1 MKPHKEYISA
11 KREFLAGKRCLRCR
25 KPATELHHGRGRLG
39 ELLMNQEYWIPLC
52 APCHRWVHDNPAAA
66 RNLGLLA
73 EMGQWN
79 TTERTSKVRE
89 TSCPKTTPSGS
100 I

>member
-39 ELLMNQEYWIPLC
+39 ELLMDQNYWLPLC
-52 APCHRWVHDNPAAA
+52 RVCHNWAHTHIDEA
-66 RNLGLLA
+66 RKVGLICA
-73 EMGQWN
+73 MGQWN
-79 TTERTSKVRE
+79 TTERTGGKHE
-89 TSCPKTTPSGS
+89 
-100 I
+100 